1 MPRKRK
7 KQEQEKTAPAV
18 PKKHVFYTLQAT
30 QFLNAL
36 PDVVHEEFVAKFQ
49 TLEMNGYLEFPA
61 GRKLDRGLFEV
72 RVAMGGNA
80 YRTFYCYDTGTAIW
94 ALSGFVK
101 KTQQTPIQEIAKAL
115 KIKRS
120 IIQ

>member
-1 MPRKRK
+1 MPKRK
-7 KQEQEKTAPAV
+7 PEHEQVPIA
-18 PKKHVFYTLQAT
+18 PKKQIFYTQQAM
-30 QFLNAL
+30 QFLDAL
-36 PDVVHEEFVAKFQ
+36 PDDAHEDFVVKFQ
-49 TLEMNGYLEFPA
+49 TLAKNGYLEFPA

-72 RVAMGGNA
+72 RVAMTGNA
-80 YRTFYCYDTGTAIW
+80 YRVFYCYDTGTAIW

-120 IIQ
+120 IGL

>member
-1 MPRKRK
+1 MPKRK
-7 KQEQEKTAPAV
+7 PEPEQVPTV
-18 PKKHVFYTLQAT
+18 PKKQIFYTPQAR
-30 QFLNAL
+30 QFLDAL
-36 PDVVHEEFVAKFQ
+36 AEDVQSEFEIKFQ
-49 TLEMNGYLEFPA
+49 SLARDGFLEFPA

-72 RVAMGGNA
+72 RVAMTGNA
-80 YRTFYCYDTGTAIW
+80 YRVFYCYDTGTAIW

-120 IIQ
+120 IGL